1 MTNIIGH
8 GHVIPRDDGYKAK
21 CGGPAVCGICRSEGV
36 WQNRPLGWEYQLGH
50 EAVTTVSYGSLSG
63 PLQVIEGQTS
73 NPSAQS
79 PVDAE
84 RARCIE
90 AIRTTLANWRCVPSQ
105 ATREFAELCIR
116 EIEK

>member
-8 GHVIPRDDGYKAK
+8 GHVIPRDDGYKAR
-21 CGGPAVCGICRSEGV
+21 CGGPAICGICRSEAV
-36 WQNRPLGWEYQLGH
+36 WQNRPPGWENGYAKVANLPEQK
-50 EAVTTVSYGSLSG
+50 
-63 PLQVIEGQTS
+63 
-73 NPSAQS
+73 PSAQS

-90 AIRTTLANWRCVPSQ
+90 AIRTTLANWPYVPSQ